1 MAPEDPVTHSRLAW
15 LHVERGE
22 YAEAVQAGDR
32 VVALRPDEPVALW
45 ERGIFRL
52 IDGRFAE
59 AATDFGAV
67 TAAVPTNLYAAMF
80 EHIARS
86 KTGETGRSEEHT
98 SELKL
103 LMRISYAGFCWK
115 KKQ

>member
-45 ERGIFRL
+45 ERGIFRFL
-52 IDGRFAE
+52 DGRFEE
-59 AATDFGAV
+59 AATDLGAV

-80 EHIARS
+80 AHIARS
-86 KTGETGRSEEHT
+86 KRSEEHT
-98 SELKL
+98 SELQS
-103 LMRISYAGFCWK
+103 LMRNSYAL
-115 KKQ
+115 